1 MAYKLAKTKRIPLE
15 PGESW
20 SPTPE
25 PEVDTG
31 VKTAP
36 GKTSRLPEGPLRTPF
51 QMATQDYPLAESQR
65 RRQRSMDQM
74 GGEGPFLENPG
85 PQTARDQLA
94 GIIGE
99 NTMSGL
105 EWVPPIWA
113 MDLADRANFARMRG
127 DYGLEHG
134 LAGQGIEAGL
144 NALLTRYGGKML
156 KWGKDNPEAVAIGAF
171 RAGDAYSRE
180 ND

>member
-1 MAYKLAKTKRIPLE
+1 VKLTNVKTKRIPLE

-20 SPTPE
+20 SPE
-25 PEVDTG
+25 PELDPAPE
-31 VKTAP
+31 VKTTP
-36 GKTSRLPEGPLRTPF
+36 KTSRLPESPLGPGVF
-51 QMATQDYPLAESQR
+51 SDYPLAEAQR

-74 GGEGPFLENPG
+74 GGQGPFFENTG

-99 NTMSGL
+99 NTMSAA
-105 EWVPPIWA
+105 EWLPPIWA
-113 MDLADRANFARMRG
+113 MDLADRANFARMRS

-156 KWGKDNPEAVAIGAF
+156 KWGKDNPEAVALGAF
-171 RAGDAYSRE
+171 RAGDAYSKRDE
-180 ND
+180 